1 MNSRMTDTMPYT
13 RLGRTGLRVS
23 VAGLGC
29 GGHSCLG
36 LHTGKTE
43 RESIA
48 IVQRALELGINVI
61 DTAEV
66 YRTEP
71 LVGKAIRTTARDRI
85 VLSTKKLCPAP
96 GDDPTGALRRGVEQS
111 LTRLQTDYIDV
122 FYLHGVRPKQYG
134 YARDVL
140 FPVLARLREQGKL
153 RFIGVTEAFIPDP
166 QHAMAKLALADECWD
181 VMMVGF
187 NVLNQSA
194 RDRVFPV
201 TRAKRIGTMGM
212 FAVRNAFSRPQDL
225 SHILAELC
233 DRNQVDAALCE
244 TADPL
249 GFLTA
254 DGKAATLAEAAY
266 RYCRHEPGMDV
277 VLTGTGNIEHLEENV
292 AALLKGPLPQE
303 DRERLA
309 RLFARVDSASGDYG
323 EFWATRRGSAPP
335 ATGGKMLT

>member
-1 MNSRMTDTMPYT
+1 
-13 RLGRTGLRVS
+13 
-23 VAGLGC
+23 
-29 GGHSCLG
+29 
-36 LHTGKTE
+36 
-43 RESIA
+43 
-48 IVQRALELGINVI
+48 
-61 DTAEV
+61 
-66 YRTEP
+66 
-71 LVGKAIRTTARDRI
+71 
-85 VLSTKKLCPAP
+85 
-96 GDDPTGALRRGVEQS
+96 
-111 LTRLQTDYIDV
+111 
-122 FYLHGVRPKQYG
+122 
-134 YARDVL
+134 
-140 FPVLARLREQGKL
+140 
-153 RFIGVTEAFIPDP
+153 
-166 QHAMAKLALADECWD
+166 MAKLALADECWD
-181 VMMVGF
+181 VMMIGF

-194 RDRVFPV
+194 RDRVFPI

-225 SHILAELC
+225 RHILAELR

-292 AALLKGPLPQE
+292 AALLKEPLPQE

-309 RLFARVDSASGDYG
+309 QLFARVDSASGDYG